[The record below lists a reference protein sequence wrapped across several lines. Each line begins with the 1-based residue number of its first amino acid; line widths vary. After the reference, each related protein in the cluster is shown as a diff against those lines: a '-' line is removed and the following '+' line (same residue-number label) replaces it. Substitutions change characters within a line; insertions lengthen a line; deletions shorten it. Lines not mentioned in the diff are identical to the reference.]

1 MINKG
6 KIVLFLTTSLVGF
19 LIALNFNFDRT
30 SYKLELNTKEY
41 QNAVETRNKLQKE
54 VANLHEVNS
63 SIQFQLN
70 KYEHPGVDSE
80 KVVQDMKGLTADYG
94 MLTGLNE
101 CEGPG
106 IVITIKDGSIFD
118 SDTKY
123 EADRKVLHYT
133 DMANVLNE
141 IRFAGGEAISINNHR
156 ISPMTA
162 VACQYAFI
170 GFEDEDSEYAPFNIY
185 VIGDPET
192 LKASL
197 LEQGSYINRLN
208 IRGLSVDIEVKEKI
222 KMPAANLR
230 QMEDIDQYI
239 DKDNG
244 KN

>member
-1 MINKG
+1 MKINKV
-6 KIVLFLTTSLVGF
+6 KVVLFFTTALVGF
-19 LIALNFNFDRT
+19 LIALNFNFERT
-30 SYKLELNTKEY
+30 SYKIDLDTKQY
-41 QNAVETRNKLQKE
+41 QHAVETRNKLQKQ
-54 VANLHEVNS
+54 VAKLHEINDTMQS
-63 SIQFQLN
+63 QIN

-80 KVVQDMKGLTADYG
+80 KVVDDMKKLTADYG

-106 IVITIKDGSIFD
+106 IVITIKDGSILN

-123 EADRKVLHYT
+123 EAERKVLHYT

-141 IRFAGGEAISINNHR
+141 IRFAGGEAIAINNHR

-185 VIGDPET
+185 VIGDSDT
-192 LKASL
+192 LQASL

-208 IRGLSVDIEVKEKI
+208 IRGLSVDIKEKENI
-222 KMPAANLR
+222 RIPAANLR
-230 QMEDIDQYI
+230 KMEDIDQYI
-239 DKDNG
+239 GAN
-244 KN
+244 N